1 MLWMTDLEWSFIGN
15 DNGAGVVYCYGKHT
29 ELFMTKQRE
38 KKPQVFLLWVSFLA
52 SPFFHAYWYMWINLC
67 KWTRIKSP
75 AVSGS
80 YMLAT
85 PLKKCIIIGFEVGLI
100 KLVISPCYFLWNTF
114 LFIYFFLFNSTWLTL
129 VPCHPI
135 LSAFSPFY
143 SVKCCFFY
151 SLYCKVCILLSCFT
165 GWWMLY
171 YGRQTDR

>member
-1 MLWMTDLEWSFIGN
+1 MGQGLCIVMESTQNYLWQNRG
-15 DNGAGVVYCYGKHT
+15 GKKT
-29 ELFMTKQRE
+29 
-38 KKPQVFLLWVSFLA
+38 QVFLLWVSFLA
-52 SPFFHAYWYMWINLC
+52 SPFFHAYWYMWTNLC

-114 LFIYFFLFNSTWLTL
+114 LFIFFLFNSTWLTL

-143 SVKCCFFY
+143 SVKCWFFY
-151 SLYCKVCILLSCFT
+151 SLYFKVCILLSCFT

>member
-1 MLWMTDLEWSFIGN
+1 MTMGQGLCIVMESTQNYLWQNRG
-15 DNGAGVVYCYGKHT
+15 GKKT
-29 ELFMTKQRE
+29 
-38 KKPQVFLLWVSFLA
+38 QVFLLWVSFLA
-52 SPFFHAYWYMWINLC
+52 SPFFHAYWYMWTNLC

-114 LFIYFFLFNSTWLTL
+114 LFIFFLFNSTWLTL

-143 SVKCCFFY
+143 SVKCWFF
-151 SLYCKVCILLSCFT
+151 LQFIL
-165 GWWMLY
+165 
-171 YGRQTDR
+171 

>member
-1 MLWMTDLEWSFIGN
+1 MTMGQGLCIVMESTHNYLWQNRG
-15 DNGAGVVYCYGKHT
+15 GKKT
-29 ELFMTKQRE
+29 
-38 KKPQVFLLWVSFLA
+38 QVFLLWVSFLA
-52 SPFFHAYWYMWINLC
+52 SPFFHAYWYMWTNLC

-114 LFIYFFLFNSTWLTL
+114 LFIFFLFNSTWLTL

-143 SVKCCFFY
+143 SVKCCFF
-151 SLYCKVCILLSCFT
+151 LQFIL
-165 GWWMLY
+165 
-171 YGRQTDR
+171 

>member
-52 SPFFHAYWYMWINLC
+52 SPFFHAYWYIWINLC

>member
-1 MLWMTDLEWSFIGN
+1 MGQGLCIVMESTQNYLWQNRG
-15 DNGAGVVYCYGKHT
+15 
-29 ELFMTKQRE
+29 E
-38 KKPQVFLLWVSFLA
+38 KKTQVFLLWVSFLA
-52 SPFFHAYWYMWINLC
+52 SPFFHAYWYMWTNLC

-114 LFIYFFLFNSTWLTL
+114 LFIFFLFNSTWLTL

-143 SVKCCFFY
+143 SVKCCFFFY
-151 SLYCKVCILLSCFT
+151 SLYFKVCILLSCFT

>member
-1 MLWMTDLEWSFIGN
+1 MGQGLCIVMESTQNYLWQNRG
-15 DNGAGVVYCYGKHT
+15 
-29 ELFMTKQRE
+29 E
-38 KKPQVFLLWVSFLA
+38 KKTQVFLLWVSFLA
-52 SPFFHAYWYMWINLC
+52 SPFFHAYWYMWTNLC

-114 LFIYFFLFNSTWLTL
+114 LFIFFLFNSTWLTL

-143 SVKCCFFY
+143 SVKCWFFY
-151 SLYCKVCILLSCFT
+151 SLYFKVCILLSCFT